1 MLAMVLRL
9 FGIDLQQEV
18 SRLKAHASEL
28 AERAS
33 DRVQAQV
40 QETSLTL
47 GLGFIGAV
55 AAVSTIGIA
64 LAALFI
70 SIDQQQGPLVALAVI
85 GGATAVLAALMFF
98 LTAAQSKRKVPPRV
112 LPQRTS
118 LPPATVQSPPVTRL
132 DLSSL
137 VSPPPHNASLL
148 DLVTH
153 RVTTRAAATS
163 DDAIDAAADF
173 VRTGSRQALLSTLA
187 VTVLL
192 GILMGRK
199 VHQEHRVRGL

>member
-1 MLAMVLRL
+1 MLATVLRL

-33 DRVQAQV
+33 DRIQEQV
-40 QETSLTL
+40 KKTSLTL

-55 AAVSTIGIA
+55 AAVSTVGIA

-98 LTAAQSKRKVPPRV
+98 LTAAQSKRRVPPTV
-112 LPQRTS
+112 LPQHTP
-118 LPPATVQSPPVTRL
+118 LPPATVLSPPATPRL

-163 DDAIDAAADF
+163 DEAIDAAVDF

-187 VTVLL
+187 VTVLVGML
-192 GILMGRK
+192 IGHK
-199 VHQEHRVRGL
+199 K

>member
-9 FGIDLQQEV
+9 FGVDLQQEV

-33 DRVQAQV
+33 DRVQEQIK
-40 QETSLTL
+40 ETSLTL

-55 AAVSTIGIA
+55 AAVSTVGI
-64 LAALFI
+64 
-70 SIDQQQGPLVALAVI
+70 ALAVI

-112 LPQRTS
+112 LPQRTP
-118 LPPATVQSPPVTRL
+118 LPTTVPSPPVTPRL

-187 VTVLL
+187 VTVLV

-199 VHQEHRVRGL
+199 VHQEHRVREL